1 MMTDRRTTQRR
12 GFSLIEVLIAVLVLA
27 IGMLGLGAVFP
38 AIIAE
43 QRDAFAA
50 IEGENAAASAAA
62 LLQNPEF
69 VDFSFV
75 DESFNKFQDDIANRY
90 EYMWAVQEF
99 SSSPYDLGSVH
110 IPGFNFV
117 TGLWTYDINGDL
129 FNGASGNPDAGD
141 VYVSQ
146 IPLSARLFPQPYSGK
161 DPKMVWDIALRRSP
175 QGDRLQAAIFVRR
188 IDGRIRVPDDHSLS
202 DVLTGGGGIDV
213 EKTRLPVGIF
223 NDPGDARSG
232 TIAVD
237 SGPSDMIFY
246 GVIQALKVEVHPEHL
261 DWLIFSDGR
270 DGNVNKSVEFA
281 TQIGQKLVDNTGTVR
296 TVVGNAQASSGD
308 PLEGF
313 LSSARVVIVDPP
325 FLPSN
330 AGGNDTDRVYPGSN
344 SQNKEWDDERASWV
358 RQVIFTPREPVA
370 VKVVTIGGES

>member
-1 MMTDRRTTQRR
+1 MMTYRRTTQRR

-75 DESFNKFQDDIANRY
+75 AESFNKFDIGPDYRY
-90 EYMWAVQEF
+90 EHMWSVPAF
-99 SSSPYDLGSVH
+99 SSGGSYDLGSAH
-110 IPGFNFV
+110 RPGTNID
-117 TGLWTYDINGDL
+117 TGLWTYDIDGDV
-129 FNGASGNPDAGD
+129 FNGAAGNPQVLDA
-141 VYVSQ
+141 YVSQ
-146 IPLSARLFPQPYSGK
+146 IPVSARLFPQPYSGK
-161 DPKMVWDIALRRSP
+161 DPKYVWDIALRREP

-188 IDGRIRVPDDHSLS
+188 IDSRIRVPRDHSLS
-202 DVLTGGGGIDV
+202 DVLTGGGSIDTAL
-213 EKTRLPVGIF
+213 TRMPVAINETNGLP
-223 NDPGDARSG
+223 
-232 TIAVD
+232 AVD
-237 SGPSDMIFY
+237 DGTTNSKYAI
-246 GVIQALKVEVHPEHL
+246 IQALQVEVHPEHL
-261 DWLIFSDGR
+261 DWLIFTDGR
-270 DGNVNKSVEFA
+270 DPFVNTSVDFA
-281 TQIGQKLVDNTGTVR
+281 TQIGQRLVDNTGTVR
-296 TVVGNAQASSGD
+296 TVVGNAQASPGD

-330 AGGNDTDRVYPGSN
+330 AGGDDTDRVYPGSN
-344 SQNKEWDDERASWV
+344 SQDREWDDERASWV